1 MASQQEDESAGG
13 DEDGDLEPLEH
24 VRTAD
29 DYWDAPRYA
38 GGATDSH
45 RQDGDLEPLEHVR
58 TADDF
63 WDAPCYAGGA
73 TDSHPQVGKYTSSVS
88 GPKLGLDPLEFRPA
102 AGSHEPSGAQFF
114 GGGTAE
120 HQFQVGAHSQR
131 AAAQLHSP
139 QGYPTGRFGPNI
151 DMLMAYHSQS
161 YNFLLQMQAA
171 GPGFPGF
178 HGAEEQVAHFA
189 EFEFDPNGRS
199 SATVQRRNRRR
210 RAVGTGAGAGAGVG
224 CVGAEGTLGDES
236 GGQAGEEETPEET
249 LRLKKL
255 SKEADDGDLEA
266 YEQCKREAFA
276 KAYTLSLGKGGCYCV
291 QIVLEKSTTSEQA
304 KLSKH
309 FHGRVRQLSQHM
321 HGNYVIQKI
330 LECCG
335 TTPRFISQEL
345 EPFAVQTARHRCG
358 CRILIKIIRNAVT
371 DGDDASKVD
380 TDARDMLQ
388 SVLKSCA
395 DLCKHS
401 FGHHVI
407 SSMIEHDKFC
417 GEIAQV
423 LAAETLAFAENRN
436 ASYVLEAA
444 LKYLTGPDFDS
455 IANNLNC
462 EEVVKMAGHQFG
474 SFVVKALMKNRAFK
488 GRRQVAERLDTNQ
501 AALTQSKFGLNL
513 VKELHADGLI
523 KALPDVPGMD
533 LPPTASYASTAAP
546 LSEAERCLELAG
558 RPS

>member
-1 MASQQEDESAGG
+1 MASQQEDESGGG
-13 DEDGDLEPLEH
+13 DEDGDP
-24 VRTAD
+24 
-29 DYWDAPRYA
+29 
-38 GGATDSH
+38 
-45 RQDGDLEPLEHVR
+45 EPLEHVR

-73 TDSHPQVGKYTSSVS
+73 TDSHPQVGKYPSSVS

-139 QGYPTGRFGPNI
+139 QGYPAGRFGPNI

-210 RAVGTGAGAGAGVG
+210 RAVGTGAGAGAGAG

-255 SKEADDGDLEA
+255 SKDADAGDIEA

-276 KAYTLSLGKGGCYCV
+276 KAYTMSLGKGGCYCV
-291 QIVLEKSTTSEQA
+291 QTVLEKSTTSEQA
-304 KLSKH
+304 ELSQH
-309 FHGRVRQLSQHM
+309 LHGRVRQLSQHM

-345 EPFAVQTARHRCG
+345 KPFALQTARHRCG

-444 LKYLTGPDFDS
+444 LKYLIGPDFDS

-462 EEVVKMAGHQFG
+462 EEVVKLAGHQFG

-488 GRRQVAERLDTNQ
+488 GRLQVAERLDTNQ
-501 AALTQSKFGLNL
+501 EALMQSKFGLNL
-513 VKELHADGLI
+513 VKELRADGLI
-523 KALPDVPGMD
+523 KALPDEPGMD

-546 LSEAERCLELAG
+546 PSEADNSLELVG

>member
-1 MASQQEDESAGG
+1 MGSQQEDDESGEG
-13 DEDGDLEPLEH
+13 DEDGGCKPLEY

-29 DYWDAPRYA
+29 DYGDTPWYA
-38 GGATDSH
+38 GGAS
-45 RQDGDLEPLEHVR
+45 G
-58 TADDF
+58 
-63 WDAPCYAGGA
+63 
-73 TDSHPQVGKYTSSVS
+73 SHPQVGKLSSSDS
-88 GPKLGLDPLEFRPA
+88 GPKPRMDPVDFRPA
-102 AGSHEPSGAQFF
+102 AGSYEPSGAQFF
-114 GGGTAE
+114 GGGAAE
-120 HQFQVGAHSQR
+120 QQFQVGAHSHR
-131 AAAQLHSP
+131 PAAQLHSP
-139 QGYPTGRFGPNI
+139 QGYPAGGGVGQNI
-151 DMLMAYHSQS
+151 EMMMAFHSQA
-161 YNFLLQMQAA
+161 YNFLSLMHAA
-171 GPGFPGF
+171 GPGFPGAS
-178 HGAEEQVAHFA
+178 GMTPEQAAQFG
-189 EFEFDPNGRS
+189 FDPNGRS

-210 RAVGTGAGAGAGVG
+210 RAAGTGPGAGAGAGAG
-224 CVGAEGTLGDES
+224 CLGTEGTLGDEC

-255 SKEADDGDLEA
+255 SKDADAGDIEA

-276 KAYTLSLGKGGCYCV
+276 KAYTMSLGKGGCYCV
-291 QIVLEKSTTSEQA
+291 QTVLEKSTTSEQA
-304 KLSKH
+304 ELSQH
-309 FHGRVRQLSQHM
+309 LHGRVRQLSQHM

-345 EPFAVQTARHRCG
+345 KPFALQTARHRCG

-371 DGDDASKVD
+371 DGEDASKVD
-380 TDARDMLQ
+380 ADAREMLLQ
-388 SVLKSCA
+388 LLNSCA

-417 GEIAQV
+417 REIAQV

-444 LKYLTGPDFDS
+444 LKYLIGPDFDS

-462 EEVVKMAGHQFG
+462 EEVVKLAGHQFG

-488 GRRQVAERLDTNQ
+488 GRLQVAERLDTNQ
-501 AALTQSKFGLNL
+501 AALMQSKFGISL
-513 VKELHADGLI
+513 VKELRADGLI
-523 KALPDVPGMD
+523 KAMLDVPGMD
-533 LPPTASYASTAAP
+533 VPPTASYASTAAP
-546 LSEAERCLELAG
+546 PSEADNSLELVG